1 VDNNRIVVL
10 GANGQDGFLATVM
23 GLEQGYEVL
32 AISRHADPRL
42 SKLSR
47 RHHLLSIKV
56 HKDYLKEFS
65 TLEETLREFNP
76 SHVLYLASS
85 QGPSGS
91 PISKAENNWMSI
103 EVPTALIKWARVE
116 NFGLTLPLSSRMFSG
131 HLEGKTGAVDID
143 LSWPTKP
150 NDAYGAAKV
159 TLMELCSKARDDGVF
174 IHSPVLFNH
183 DSIFKKSGYV
193 GSAAA
198 EAVASFF
205 SPDYKYRIANPL
217 ALLDVTDAVSV
228 VGDMLRMM
236 HTANSVTI
244 LSSGL
249 AFSVEDIVAGEVEF
263 LRRIL
268 DLNIL
273 YPKPLGSRTGKSSA
287 CLISSVAQHPRKVQ
301 PGLSP
306 NTWLSLMGFSRL
318 TQNRFLP
325 VSVLPPILKNA
336 LPKTFWDIEPA
347 ELHSLTPA

>member
-32 AISRHADPRL
+32 AISRHVDPRL

-56 HKDYLKEFS
+56 QNDYLKELS
-65 TLEETLREFNP
+65 TLEGTLREFDP
-76 SHVLYLASS
+76 CHVLYLVSG

-91 PISKAENNWMSI
+91 PISKVENNWMSI
-103 EVPTALIKWARVE
+103 EVPAALIKWAGIE
-116 NFGLTLPLSSRMFSG
+116 KFGLTLPLSSRMFSG

-143 LSWPTKP
+143 SSWPTKP

-159 TLMELCSKARDDGVF
+159 RLMELCSKAREEGVF

-193 GSAAA
+193 GSVAA
-198 EAVASFF
+198 EAVASYF

-228 VGDMLRMM
+228 VRDMLRMM

-249 AFSVEDIVAGEVEF
+249 AFSIEDIVAGEVEF

-268 DLNIL
+268 DLDVL
-273 YPKPLGSRTGKSSA
+273 YPKPLSSRTGESSA
-287 CLISSVAQHPRKVQ
+287 CLISSAAQYPRKVQ
-301 PGLSP
+301 SDLSP
-306 NTWLSLMGFSRL
+306 HAWLSLMAFSKL
-318 TQNRFLP
+318 TQSEFLP
-325 VSVLPPILKNA
+325 VSILPPIFRNV
-336 LPKTFWDIEPA
+336 LPKTFWEIEPA
-347 ELHSLTPA
+347 ELHSLTPV